1 MALIDKL
8 TNIADAIRGKT
19 GGTDPLTLDAM
30 AEAIAGIETGGGGAG
45 GDDILNALIDRSVT
59 HIESDATQLGEYSFR
74 GCTKLVSAKFPKATY
89 IAAQVFCGCSALKH
103 LEIPKVQT
111 AGNYAFQQVGL
122 EEISMPSLTG
132 LIGTLFLNSTSL
144 KKVDLGNNQCTLST
158 NGFNGCSSLDTLILR
173 YTGGVIPI
181 ANISCFNKT
190 PFASDGTG
198 GTAYV
203 PAALIE
209 QYQQATNWS
218 TVYAAGTCNFVAIE
232 GSEHE

>member
-8 TNIADAIRGKT
+8 SAIADAIRGKT

-30 AEAIAGIETGGGGAG
+30 AEAIAAIETGGGGAG

-59 HIESDATQLGEYSFR
+59 HIESDATHLGEYSFR
-74 GCTKLVSAKFPKATY
+74 GCTKLVSAKFPKATH
-89 IAAQVFCGCSALKH
+89 IEPQAFCLCSALKH
-103 LEIPKVQT
+103 LEIPKVKT
-111 AGNYAFQQVGL
+111 TGNYAFQQVGL
-122 EEISMPSLTG
+122 EEISMPSYTG
-132 LIGTLFLNSTSL
+132 TISTLFLNSTSL
-144 KKVDLGNNQCTLST
+144 KKVDLGNNNCSLST

-181 ANISCFNKT
+181 ANINCFNKT